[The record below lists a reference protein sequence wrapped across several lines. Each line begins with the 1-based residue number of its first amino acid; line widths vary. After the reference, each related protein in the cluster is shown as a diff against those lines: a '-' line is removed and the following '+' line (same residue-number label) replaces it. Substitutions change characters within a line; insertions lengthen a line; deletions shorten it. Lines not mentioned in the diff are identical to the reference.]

1 MLYIGLVLGVF
12 AGNIAAH
19 AAGMDAARVYVA
31 TVILMV
37 PALAGARLLYVA
49 AEWNFYRRH
58 LRRIWDRSD
67 GGYIMYGGLP
77 AALLISIPLLRVLHV
92 SIAGFW
98 DIAIFTILVG
108 MFFTRIGCLLHGCCG
123 GRAWNGC
130 FSLRLP
136 DRNGIWEHRVPTQLL
151 EAAWAAALV
160 VIGVSLRSSMPFR
173 GALFLV
179 LSFGYSVGRLLMEFA
194 RDRQPKSGFSVAH
207 WVTVLILLLSSS
219 ALALY
224 WPR

>member
-12 AGNIAAH
+12 AGNIAAR
-19 AAGMDAARVYVA
+19 ASRMDTARVYVA

-58 LRRIWDRSD
+58 LRRVWDRSD

-77 AALLISIPLLRVLHV
+77 AALLISIPLLRILHV

-108 MFFTRIGCLLHGCCG
+108 MFFTRIGCLLHGCCA
-123 GRAWNGC
+123 GRVWNGW
-130 FSLRLP
+130 FSFRLP
-136 DRNGIWEHRVPTQLL
+136 DRNGIWENRVPTQLL
-151 EAAWAAALV
+151 EAAWAAVLV
-160 VIGVSLRSSMPFR
+160 VVGVSLRSLVPFP

-179 LSFGYSVGRLLMEFA
+179 LSLGYGTGRFLMEFV
-194 RDRQPKSGFSVAH
+194 RDRQSKSGFSVAH
-207 WVTVLILLLSSS
+207 WISVLILLLSSS
-219 ALALY
+219 ALAWY